1 VAEPAVAPEVV
12 ATAEPVIVPEEE
24 AVQEG
29 TSAAAFFAN
38 AKADLAAN
46 NPCGDDLK
54 ALVQDTKIYFP
65 SGGLIAEASGLVK
78 ARVIGKIAEDC
89 PNYTLKIRGHSD
101 PSGDSAVNLALS
113 KKRAETLMKLLAS
126 SGVNTKDFIT
136 VGMGDKEPSN
146 VVGPLGSA
154 YYDRRVDFQ
163 VVESVKTAS
172 AAGFV
177 QQPWNAVPAASS
189 ACAAELKVRAEQ
201 TRLFYNT
208 RSITVSPT
216 ELAPVY
222 ELVEVVGACEGAHLR
237 VMGHH
242 SDLNGANE
250 NLKTGCL
257 RALVLMGSLV
267 AAGYEGEKIL
277 VGAPSHSVGVANQP
291 TLPRSRVDFQ
301 IIMD

>member
-1 VAEPAVAPEVV
+1 MAEPAVAPEAV

-177 QQPWNAVPAASS
+177 QPPWNAVPAASS

-250 NLKTGCL
+250 NLKIDRL